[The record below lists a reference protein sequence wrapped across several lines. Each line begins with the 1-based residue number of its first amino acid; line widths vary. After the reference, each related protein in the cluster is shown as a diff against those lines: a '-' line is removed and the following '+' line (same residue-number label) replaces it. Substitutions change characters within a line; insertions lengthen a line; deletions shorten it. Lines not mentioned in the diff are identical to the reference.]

1 MAVSLAAIDLGA
13 SQGAAVLGLLER
25 AKVPPFP
32 AFYRLL
38 YDYVA
43 GVRGMCSSR
52 VDDIL
57 AEGDTPGGSVEERLY
72 SEFVAPYENREPLDQ
87 AITRIVARLRTLD
100 LLIGESSRASEAQS
114 ASLRDASRDFAV
126 EQPDAGLVREWVQR
140 LDESNRRLQSAN
152 AGLRNELDAAEAELE
167 TTRLELARSKESSR
181 LDPLTG
187 LANRAGLDMEL
198 GRLLLEQRNDG
209 GELACAVVDIDHF
222 KSLNDTYGHQVGDEV
237 LRFVGR
243 ALLVSSRQSDILGR
257 TGGDEF
263 VVVLPGT
270 DLGGAQV
277 VAERMRRA
285 IAEGDVRAVLGED
298 VLGGITASIGV
309 APFQPNDT
317 IASLVHRADRCLY
330 EAKRR
335 GRNRVVCDGDTA
347 AETEAEVEVEAEAE
361 AEA

>member
-13 SQGAAVLGLLER
+13 TQGAAVLGLLER
-25 AKVPPFP
+25 ARVPPFP

-57 AEGDTPGGSVEERLY
+57 AEGDTPGGSVEDRLY
-72 SEFVAPYENREPLDQ
+72 SEFVAPYESRETVER
-87 AITRIVARLRTLD
+87 AIARIVARLRTLD
-100 LLIGESSRASEAQS
+100 LLIVESTRASAAQS
-114 ASLRDASRDFAV
+114 ASFQGANAAFTD
-126 EQPDAGLVREWVQR
+126 EQPDAGLLRDWVQR
-140 LDESNRRLQSAN
+140 LQDSDVRMRRAN
-152 AGLRNELDAAEAELE
+152 AELVRELDEAEVELE
-167 TTRLELARSKESSR
+167 STRVDLARSKASSR

-187 LANRAGLDMEL
+187 LANRAGLDAEL
-198 GRLLLEQRNDG
+198 SQLLVEQRNHG
-209 GELACAVVDIDHF
+209 GELTCAVVDVDHF
-222 KSLNDTYGHQVGDEV
+222 KSLNDTYGHPVGDEV

-270 DLGGAQV
+270 DLGSAQI

-285 IAEGDVRAVLGED
+285 IAEGDVSAVLGED

-335 GRNRVVCDGDTA
+335 GRNRVVCEGD
-347 AETEAEVEVEAEAE
+347 AEAGTDDDV
-361 AEA
+361 